1 MQRGVCTH
9 RVESTH
15 HVITY
20 IDVSTNA
27 TNTSVAT
34 TRCSINHISGADT
47 ARHVKMADI
56 IDLCSES
63 ESDGESVRSL
73 PQATKSSSA
82 TSRTTSS
89 TLAQPSKPT
98 QTAAVTT
105 KPLASIFTR
114 KAPPLIKPAEGLS
127 KKALSKSQP
136 KAQLKA
142 NPKTKLKETARRPP
156 PAPAVK
162 SEYVPAPVPVCGPE
176 AILASLNN
184 AQRRAVTSG
193 CNTVAILAGPGSGK
207 THTLT
212 SRVAW
217 QIDVMGY
224 APANVI
230 VATFTV
236 KASREMKE
244 RIGKVLGNGREKRII
259 LGTFHS
265 VALRYLSTYGPR
277 IGLQKGFSIV
287 DDGDSRSIIKRII
300 KRLNF
305 DTDPGAARAWI
316 SKKKAKGCLGLSEKE
331 QEDDMRRSNRPRPM
345 QSVQK
350 AEKSAESNEITAKFE
365 AIHNAYQQ
373 HLASLNLLDYDDLL
387 VKCTELLRAHPVC
400 VSNVQAVLIDEYQD
414 TNGIQFE
421 LMKLFAQARN
431 RITVVGDPDQSI
443 YGWRSAEITNLSRFL
458 CDFPDTA
465 EVSLEENY
473 RSSRSILET
482 SLQVIKQDSERY
494 DKSLLSLHKKG
505 SMPVMRRLLD
515 SAHEAR
521 WIVQEIKRATQL
533 TGNMVNHGD
542 IAILVRSA
550 TLSRPIEQALARAAI
565 PYRMIGGRKFFER
578 AEIKLLVDY
587 LRVISQPSNNEVLTR
602 IINNPKRGV
611 GAATIAG
618 LQEEAEAGNM
628 CLWDLVTK
636 HCRGD
641 IKAKTSINGPTEK
654 RMSSFVGFMK
664 TLRRRLDGNDEKRDD
679 IVEDFGINEDDTE
692 GVGDDDD
699 GGEGGAGAGDN
710 DKESNQTSKKKDEQQ
725 KDEQQTVFSSSN
737 PFHTEP
743 AKPYDLVELL
753 LALIERLSY
762 RAYIGT
768 TFGGDDET
776 RWANVEEFVNMARE
790 FMLNSKQLFL
800 EDQLPEIE
808 GVAQHNQTNVL
819 STFIANITL
828 SADADKKNGEETTP
842 MVTIS
847 TIHAAKG
854 LEWPVVFIPAAY
866 DGSLPHKRS
875 DDFNEE
881 RRLLYVAMTR
891 AKCLLNVSY
900 GLFYA
905 YTPKEDK
912 DPTERT
918 LSPFLE
924 PVWNVWFSEKGPS
937 FNRDLLEEMGDILRR
952 PVPSDHEIYKSLP
965 ADAAIEDN
973 AFPID
978 PADAKRRSNNNA
990 RDIDFSNSR
999 ARGDRHL
1006 AQQSNQRRQLSS
1018 APNYNLQGGESKD
1031 GPWQR
1036 GYSTTMEGA
1045 SSGFTMGAGAGQ
1057 YSGFV
1062 SATKHRDTVVEAKEE
1077 PTYDPTAPAADK
1089 KRPRNSGKAAGNSKA
1104 ASTGQPTI
1112 MQTFLRST
1120 SASTTVD
1127 DDEPPKVSLPPRSRL
1142 QMGSTPALPH
1152 QGGGYQKA
1160 AGMFSRRQEAS
1171 PAALP
1176 GIPDELKSRSLGGV
1190 RRNMMSIAGRQPG
1203 AAPNRTNGTD
1213 RVESKVYSHFSS
1225 SPTRPEPAQPA
1236 EVPSNTVPVPPM
1248 MNGRPIPLQAQPPT
1262 AQPAPSAQPYAYN
1275 RPRPYKNVVQPSRA
1289 IGGKENLRTA
1299 SIAGSGAAKPLSRPA
1314 ASFHTTTCTLVTSGH
1329 GSLKRP
1335 AERISGDIAPIE
1347 RLRQPFR
1354 PPTMRRP

>member
-1 MQRGVCTH
+1 MT
-9 RVESTH
+9 
-15 HVITY
+15 
-20 IDVSTNA
+20 
-27 TNTSVAT
+27 
-34 TRCSINHISGADT
+34 
-47 ARHVKMADI
+47 DI

-63 ESDGESVRSL
+63 ESDGESIIAA
-73 PQATKSSSA
+73 PKATKSGPA
-82 TSRTTSS
+82 TSLTSS
-89 TLAQPSKPT
+89 STSAQPSKPK
-98 QTAAVTT
+98 QTVAATT

-114 KAPPLIKPAEGLS
+114 KAPPIKKPAEAVPEKSTS
-127 KKALSKSQP
+127 KPQP
-136 KAQLKA
+136 KSRLKA
-142 NPKTKLKETARRPP
+142 NPKTKLKETTRPPP
-156 PAPAVK
+156 PAPVVK
-162 SEYVPAPVPVCGPE
+162 SEYAPVHMPACGPE

-217 QIDVMGY
+217 LIDMMGY

-244 RIGKVLGNGREKRII
+244 RIGKVLGNGREKKII

-277 IGLQKGFSIV
+277 IGLKKGFSIA
-287 DDGDSRSIIKRII
+287 DDGDSKSIIKRII

-305 DTDPGAARAWI
+305 DTDHGVARAWI

-331 QEDDMRRSNRPRPM
+331 QEEEMRRSNRPRPM

-365 AIHNAYQQ
+365 AIHSEYQQ
-373 HLASLNLLDYDDLL
+373 HMASLNLLDYDDLL

-521 WIVQEIKRATQL
+521 WIVHEIKRATQL

-587 LRVISQPSNNEVLTR
+587 LRIISQPSQNEVLTR

-618 LQEEAEAGNM
+618 LQEEAETGNM

-654 RMSSFVGFMK
+654 RISSFVGFMK
-664 TLRRRLDGNDEKRDD
+664 TLRRRLDGNDEDRDD
-679 IVEDFGINEDDTE
+679 IVEDFGINEDDTK
-692 GVGDDDD
+692 GAGDDDD
-699 GGEGGAGAGDN
+699 GEEGGADVGDN
-710 DKESNQTSKKKDEQQ
+710 DKESTQTSQQ
-725 KDEQQTVFSSSN
+725 KDEQKTVFSSSN
-737 PFHTEP
+737 PFHIEP

-753 LALIERLSY
+753 VALIERLNY
-762 RAYIGT
+762 RAYIGA

-776 RWANVEEFVNMARE
+776 RWANVEEFINMARE
-790 FMLNSKQLFL
+790 FMSNSKQLFL

-808 GVAQHNQTNVL
+808 GVAQNNQTNVL

-900 GLFYA
+900 GLFYT
-905 YTPKEDK
+905 YTPTEDK
-912 DPTERT
+912 NPTERT

-924 PVWNVWFSEKGPS
+924 PVWNVWFSETGPS

-965 ADAAIEDN
+965 TDAALEDS

-978 PADAKRRSNNNA
+978 PNDAKRRVNDNA
-990 RDIDFSNSR
+990 RDIDFSNGR
-999 ARGDRHL
+999 ARGERHS

-1018 APNYNLQGGESKD
+1018 APNYNLQGGEGRE

-1062 SATKHRDTVVEAKEE
+1062 SAAKHRDIVVETKEE
-1077 PTYDPTAPAADK
+1077 PTYNLTALAADK
-1089 KRPRNSGKAAGNSKA
+1089 KRQRISGKAAGNSKA
-1104 ASTGQPTI
+1104 LLAGQQTM
-1112 MQTFLRST
+1112 MQTFFRSNST
-1120 SASTTVD
+1120 STTAVTVD

-1142 QMGSTPALPH
+1142 QMGSTPARTH
-1152 QGGGYQKA
+1152 QGGYQKA
-1160 AGMFSRRQEAS
+1160 AGMFSRRQEVS
-1171 PAALP
+1171 PAAVLP
-1176 GIPDELKSRSLGGV
+1176 GIPAELKSRSLGGV
-1190 RRNMMSIAGRQPG
+1190 RRNMMSIAGRHPG
-1203 AAPNRTNGTD
+1203 AASSRMDKMDRANRTEGMET
-1213 RVESKVYSHFSS
+1213 KVYSHFSS

-1236 EVPSNTVPVPPM
+1236 EVPSNAVPVPPM
-1248 MNGRPIPLQAQPPT
+1248 NGRQLPLQAQPQPPT

-1275 RPRPYKNVVQPSRA
+1275 RPRPYNNVVQPSRT
-1289 IGGKENLRTA
+1289 IGGKENLHTTRTA
-1299 SIAGSGAAKPLSRPA
+1299 GTGSAKPLSRPA

-1329 GSLKRP
+1329 GSLKRQ